1 MKHFRQ
7 LLAAAAV
14 SMTLAVPAQA
24 ETVLT
29 VHYPMPGFFKDVMDT
44 ISKKFM
50 EENPDI
56 KIAFANPSA
65 TYEEGIQTIMRQAGT
80 AEMPDITFIGLNR
93 LRMLNE
99 RDVPVD
105 LGPFIGKD
113 GNMAEQGFSENIL
126 KLAQVGGKQVGL
138 AFATSNPIM
147 YYNADLVRKAG
158 GDPDSPPKTW
168 DEVIELGGKIKALG
182 DGVEGIDFRW
192 QGDDWMFSALLFG
205 AGGRMLTED
214 ESKVAFNGEEG
225 RKAIEVL
232 DRMVK
237 EGGLP
242 VLAKQAGEQAFVA
255 GKIGFAF
262 QTTGALRNTI
272 KNVGDKFGAHS
283 ADRPCK
289 RQAADRRQCGR
300 DPDARRRQAE
310 CGVEVRQVRCRSL
323 WRLGRRSGYRLCAEQ
338 RACGEVAG
346 ISRELLQGKP
356 ALPRRSRTDARDDPV
371 VCLPRYERRQG
382 HADDRREPVARRR
395 TVGDARRGA
404 ERRGRGSGKPAAAQL
419 SYPGVP
425 ACGAFCAGGMPRRDG
440 RIIRSP

>member
-1 MKHFRQ
+1 MKLFRQ
-7 LLAAAAV
+7 FLAAASV
-14 SMTLAVPAQA
+14 SITLAAPAQA

-56 KIAFANPSA
+56 KITFANPSA

-93 LRMLNE
+93 LRMVNE
-99 RDVPVD
+99 RDIPVD
-105 LGPFIGKD
+105 LAPFIAKD
-113 GNMAEQGFSENIL
+113 GNMAEQGFSDNIL

-158 GDPDSPPKTW
+158 GDPDKPPKTW
-168 DEVIELGGKIKALG
+168 DEVIALGGKIKALG
-182 DGVEGIDFRW
+182 GGVEGIDFRW

-205 AGGRMLTED
+205 AGGRMLNED
-214 ESKVAFNGEEG
+214 ETKVAFNGPEG
-225 RKAIEVL
+225 QKAIEVL

-242 VLAKQAGEQAFVA
+242 VLTKQAGEQAFVA

-272 KNVGDKFGAHS
+272 KNVGGKFDLRTAHIPLIDPVNGKLPTGGNAVVILTRDAEKQDAAWKFAKFAAGPYGASVVVPGTGYVPNNELAAKSPEYLGNFYRENPLFRAALEQMPRMIPWYAFPGTNGVKVTQSIVENLSRVVEQS
-283 ADRPCK
+283 ATPQEALDD
-289 RQAADRRQCGR
+289 AA
-300 DPDARRRQAE
+300 AE
-310 CGVEVRQVRCRSL
+310 VESL
-323 WRLGRRSGYRLCAEQ
+323 
-338 RACGEVAG
+338 
-346 ISRELLQGKP
+346 
-356 ALPRRSRTDARDDPV
+356 LPRS
-371 VCLPRYERRQG
+371 
-382 HADDRREPVARRR
+382 
-395 TVGDARRGA
+395 
-404 ERRGRGSGKPAAAQL
+404 
-419 SYPGVP
+419 
-425 ACGAFCAGGMPRRDG
+425 
-440 RIIRSP
+440 